1 MDNNEQ
7 IIKLLESVCRN
18 QEKIIMILGETSQ
31 VLQSKRLNEGS
42 LSGDFD
48 LVVNGYYKT
57 GTNTYGDWCCAS
69 CRDKTK
75 KYDGYITV
83 FAQERNLKQ
92 HFTTAKN
99 LLSTQGAEFRVS
111 GLLKPNAKTHA
122 KYKTWTLSIKE
133 IKEVFINPADA
144 QGMTTETF
152 KSSVSTFDTSIL
164 NSISAN
170 QPYPFPTAPSE
181 FNNADAPF

>member
-7 IIKLLESVCRN
+7 IIKLLESCCRN

-48 LVVNGYYKT
+48 IVVNGYYKT
-57 GTNTYGDWCCAS
+57 GSNTYGEWCCAS
-69 CRDKTK
+69 CRDKTS
-75 KYDGYITV
+75 KYEGYITV
-83 FAQERNLKQ
+83 FAQERILKQ
-92 HFTTAKN
+92 HYTTAQS
-99 LLSTQGAEFRVS
+99 LLSTKGAEFRVC

-133 IKEVFINPADA
+133 LKEVFINPADVE
-144 QGMTTETF
+144 GMTTETV
-152 KSSVSTFDTSIL
+152 KSSVSTFDPSIL
-164 NSISAN
+164 KSISGN
-170 QPYPFPTAPSE
+170 STYQFSQEPSD
-181 FNNADAPF
+181 FNNPETPF